1 MQQNV
6 GQEVE
11 LEILADSGVKFM
23 EFEAGYQQTHSEE
36 EERSIEDAK
45 VEY

>member
-11 LEILADSGVKFM
+11 MGTPTDSRVKFM
-23 EFEAGYQQTHSEE
+23 EFEAGNQETHREE
-36 EERSIEDAK
+36 EERSIEETE